1 MKIRISGRNKKI
13 SKKEVKEMVK
23 FYLKLLMEKTE
34 YKDKAF
40 TIIFE
45 KMSEEELGYLVHDKQ
60 NLFVILNK
68 KMNAEKQMEILA
80 HELVHVKQYIR
91 GEQLSNISMPD
102 DVYWE
107 HPSEIEAYGRSVGMA
122 ARYIIMK
129 NGKQ

>member
-60 NLFVILNK
+60 NLFVILNIQ
-68 KMNAEKQMEILA
+68 N
-80 HELVHVKQYIR
+80 IR
-91 GEQLSNISMPD
+91 LCNRKFVPL
-102 DVYWE
+102 
-107 HPSEIEAYGRSVGMA
+107 
-122 ARYIIMK
+122 
-129 NGKQ
+129 